1 MGALVVSGSR
11 QTAKLF
17 VALAALVAGSSLCSA
32 CDRTTRSAPSASA
45 RELPQAPAASA
56 VDSTNVLTTDPQKPP
71 PGFVQVRVGGVT
83 PAAQGNAVL
92 LIDDTSNRALVV
104 FIGDTEALSIQLRLE
119 GTRYKRP
126 LTHDLIDNMLE
137 HLGAK
142 IQSVRVDRLDDDI
155 FYGVV
160 VLRDGQRIH
169 EFDSRTSDGIA
180 LAVGSKAPVF
190 VAQDVLDRAGIAVDS
205 EGLPDVTQGDVAP
218 QRLPIAL

>member
-1 MGALVVSGSR
+1 MYRQLALTV
-11 QTAKLF
+11 
-17 VALAALVAGSSLCSA
+17 LVAASSLSSA
-32 CDRTTRSAPSASA
+32 CDRTAGS
-45 RELPQAPAASA
+45 APAASTQPMATAAASAEKEATA
-56 VDSTNVLTTDPQKPP
+56 VLNRDPKKPP
-71 PGFVQVRVGGVT
+71 PGFVQVRVGGIT

-92 LIDDTSNRALVV
+92 LVDDAADRALVV

-142 IQSVRVDRLDDDI
+142 ILSVRVDRLDDDI

-160 VLRDGQRIH
+160 VLRDGNRIH

-180 LAVGSKAPVF
+180 LALGSNAPVF
-190 VAQDVLDRAGIAVDS
+190 VAKDVLDRAGITLDDD
-205 EGLPDVTQGDVAP
+205 GNPDLAAQQVSP

>member
-1 MGALVVSGSR
+1 MYRQLALTV
-11 QTAKLF
+11 
-17 VALAALVAGSSLCSA
+17 LVAASSLSSA
-32 CDRTTRSAPSASA
+32 CDRTAGS
-45 RELPQAPAASA
+45 APAASNQPA
-56 VDSTNVLTTDPQKPP
+56 TRAAPSAEKDPPAVLTRDPKQPP
-71 PGFVQVRVGGVT
+71 PGFVQVRVGGIT

-92 LIDDTSNRALVV
+92 LVDDASDRALVV

-142 IQSVRVDRLDDDI
+142 ILSVRVDRLDDDI

-160 VLRDGQRIH
+160 VLRDGNRIH

-180 LAVGSKAPVF
+180 LALGSNAPVF
-190 VAQDVLDRAGIAVDS
+190 VAKDVLDRAGITLDDD
-205 EGLPDVTQGDVAP
+205 GNPDLAAQQVSP